1 MSEGTTQ
8 EVIVNGVVDTQ
19 VAFLKSQL
27 QVNVKTIKDMT
38 RDQAKAFLDRLIEGE
53 DRPKLRAELLALG
66 ATDTRVAQK
75 KDYKKLFTKAMAAAI
90 EAADAVEDDT
100 VDDIGYGI
108 GAAVVVRPTNH
119 GFAQYLLAEC
129 EAVSI
134 REKVGEVEVKVKDR
148 VVKKPK
154 FKNSVL
160 MPISVKNQAKG
171 RAAAHAFA
179 ATLVANKVK
188 ATAQE

>member
-1 MSEGTTQ
+1 MSEGSTQ
-8 EVIVNGVVDTQ
+8 ENVNGVVDTQ

-38 RDQAKAFLDRLIEGE
+38 REQAKSFLDRLVNGE

-75 KDYKKLFTKAMAAAI
+75 KDYKKLFNKAMSAAI
-90 EAADAVEDDT
+90 EAADAVEDDS
-100 VDDIGYGI
+100 VDDIGI
-108 GAAVVVRPTNH
+108 GVDASVVVRPTNH
-119 GFAQYLLAEC
+119 GFAQYLLAEGN
-129 EAVSI
+129 AVSI
-134 REKVGEVEVKVKDR
+134 REKIGEVETKVKDKM
-148 VVKKPK
+148 VKKPK

-160 MPISVKNQAKG
+160 MPIRVRNQAKA

-188 ATAQE
+188 ATVQE